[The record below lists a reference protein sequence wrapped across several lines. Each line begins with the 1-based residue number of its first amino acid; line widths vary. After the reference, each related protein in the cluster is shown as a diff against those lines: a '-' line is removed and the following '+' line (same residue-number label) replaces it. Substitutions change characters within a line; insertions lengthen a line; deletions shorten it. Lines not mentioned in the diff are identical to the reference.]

1 MTGRPIRTGLFPE
14 RLFLT
19 RFLFSIIPQTGLH
32 ADWRSGVF
40 PKQPFFPLPGTPDGK
55 QAPVSR
61 IDLPGAGAMPEMS
74 DARPVSLS
82 TVRFRLF
89 RFSGGPVFIKPAMTP
104 SGMNRPYAVAHD
116 TAGDLFPFPCR
127 ANRPDGLPLISE
139 WIYRVQT
146 GAAQL
151 GKAALFCPAMSQRRL
166 RPEKAR
172 QARPEKPRLFSAR
185 SRPKKFPAVSRY
197 SFLHDVPSSF
207 VSLYNSKV
215 DGKKRFSSGLHC

>member
-89 RFSGGPVFIKPAMTP
+89 RFFRRAGIHKASHDAIWHEPALCRRPRYRRRPLPFPLSRKPPRWTAPYFGMDLPCSNRRGAIGESRPFLPGHVTAPPAPGKSAASQTRKTPPFFSAKPAQKI
-104 SGMNRPYAVAHD
+104 SG
-116 TAGDLFPFPCR
+116 
-127 ANRPDGLPLISE
+127 
-139 WIYRVQT
+139 
-146 GAAQL
+146 
-151 GKAALFCPAMSQRRL
+151 
-166 RPEKAR
+166 
-172 QARPEKPRLFSAR
+172 
-185 SRPKKFPAVSRY
+185 
-197 SFLHDVPSSF
+197 SFAIF
-207 VSLYNSKV
+207 
-215 DGKKRFSSGLHC
+215 FSS